1 VGQPDEWPDVQH
13 EVQKEIDLALGKS
26 TPMHGIERY
35 EFYRRAAQ
43 CYAVL
48 VTGETRAYGCFLLKK
63 GVVMAG
69 ESA

>member
-1 VGQPDEWPDVQH
+1 
-13 EVQKEIDLALGKS
+13 
-26 TPMHGIERY
+26 MHGIERY